1 MKKLLIVAL
10 SLVVALVAFSS
21 CNKEPENT
29 GKVTYTVNS
38 YTGSLPS
45 SDFDAWTSIDKIY
58 NTEIGALEGVT
69 KDVKKYVMQGD
80 YAVCDRRVLAACIV
94 AEKKAEQY
102 TISGSFKLTVDALY
116 EKGGTTKEI
125 YSHKFG
131 N

>member
-1 MKKLLIVAL
+1 MKKILIIAM

-21 CNKEPENT
+21 CNKETENT

-69 KDVKKYVMQGD
+69 KDVKK
-80 YAVCDRRVLAACIV
+80 
-94 AEKKAEQY
+94 
-102 TISGSFKLTVDALY
+102 
-116 EKGGTTKEI
+116 
-125 YSHKFG
+125 
-131 N
+131 